1 MKKAKNNMRM
11 AIVYFALF
19 IISIGLIAV
28 FVPSMLG
35 ISFSPDENIEYYQSP
50 LCVSYID
57 VGQGDCSLIQCNGV
71 NILVDGGESTAAGT
85 VANYLNDVEVE
96 KIDCY
101 ILTHPHSDH
110 IGASADIIK
119 RFPVDRVMLTHFS
132 EFNMPTT
139 NTYENVLDAIGE
151 SNAELVE
158 VKAGDSFK
166 FGDLQLDII
175 APFEESDD
183 YNEMSIVF
191 SAVYKDTK
199 LLFSGDTTKKI
210 EKQILADGFDVDCD
224 VLKVAHHGSST
235 SSSAEFVDAVSP
247 ELAVV
252 SCGAG
257 NSYGHPHFEI
267 VDLYVNRNITLMRTD
282 EAGTIIYYGD
292 GKLMKSGTVG

>member
-1 MKKAKNNMRM
+1 MKKAKNNSRM
-11 AIVYFALF
+11 AVVYFALF
-19 IISIGLIAV
+19 IVSIGLIAA
-28 FVPSMLG
+28 FIPSMIGLNFN
-35 ISFSPDENIEYYQSP
+35 SDENIEYYQSP

-71 NILVDGGESTAAGT
+71 NILVDGGEYTATGT
-85 VANYLNDVEVE
+85 VTNYLRDVEVE

-110 IGASADIIK
+110 IGASADIIS
-119 RFPVDRVMLTHFS
+119 RVPVDKVMLTHFS

-139 NTYENVLDAIGE
+139 NTYENVLNAIGE
-151 SNAELVE
+151 SKAEVVE
-158 VKAGDSFK
+158 VKAGDSFN
-166 FGDLQLDII
+166 FGDIQLDIV

-191 SAVYKDTK
+191 TATYKDTK

-210 EKQILADGFDVDCD
+210 EKQILAEGFDVDCD

-247 ELAVV
+247 ELAVI
-252 SCGAG
+252 SCGSG

-267 VDLYVNRNITLMRTD
+267 IDLYSNRNITMMRTD
-282 EAGTIIYYGD
+282 ESGTIIYYGD
-292 GKLMKSGTVG
+292 GKLMKSGTVE

>member
-35 ISFSPDENIEYYQSP
+35 ISFSSDENIEYYQSP

-210 EKQILADGFDVDCD
+210 EKQILAEGFDVDCD

-267 VDLYVNRNITLMRTD
+267 VDLYANRNITLMRTD
-282 EAGTIIYYGD
+282 EAGIIIYYGD

>member
-35 ISFSPDENIEYYQSP
+35 ISFSSDENIEYYQSP

-210 EKQILADGFDVDCD
+210 EKQILAEGFDVDCD

-267 VDLYVNRNITLMRTD
+267 VDLYANRNITLMRTD

>member
-35 ISFSPDENIEYYQSP
+35 ISFSSDENIEYYQSP

-191 SAVYKDTK
+191 SAAYKDTK

-210 EKQILADGFDVDCD
+210 EKQILAEGFDVDCD

-267 VDLYVNRNITLMRTD
+267 VDLYANRNITLMRTD